1 MKAGS
6 TEVGLTNGKETFMNL
21 FGKMWMAIIVLAIS
35 HNFAQAQQGWNW
47 PEDPQLRDLSR
58 EKYIVSNDY
67 RKSGQY
73 DLAVPPLHWLLKN
86 TPELNKSIY
95 ISGVNIYS
103 ELADVETDSAR
114 RLVLADSVLIL
125 YDLRIQYYGE
135 EASVIDRKAMDGYK
149 YFREVPSRYAS
160 LIADFE
166 RSIELNGINMNDGN
180 TFAYFDIV
188 KRAKTENDQ
197 FSDEEIIEK
206 YDLVTTLINEKIEA
220 GHDAE
225 KLEMFKNQIDGFLND
240 LITID
245 CNFIQNTLGPKFAA
259 NPDDIKTAKQIVI
272 FSLQNK
278 CASGELFMT
287 ASQAVFEKQPDY
299 GIARLLAAKSK
310 QDGDFET
317 ASKFFA
323 EAAGLT
329 EDNSKKAD
337 SYLELGDIAAR
348 RGRKSQARAHY
359 YKALEL
365 DPSKREAYTFI
376 GSLYYSSFNQCA
388 GKVDWVADRAVYI
401 AAYEMFKKGGNSK
414 MMAIMQEQFPSAEEL
429 FTGGYSVGD
438 EFKVGCWINETV
450 TLQKR

>member
-1 MKAGS
+1 MRAGS
-6 TEVGLTNGKETFMNL
+6 TEVGLTNGKETLMNL
-21 FGKMWMAIIVLAIS
+21 FAKMWMAIIVLAIS

-47 PEDPQLRDLSR
+47 PEDPQLRDLSK
-58 EKYIVSNDY
+58 EKYILSNDY
-67 RKSGQY
+67 RKAGQFAA
-73 DLAVPPLHWLLKN
+73 AVPPLQWLLKN
-86 TPELNKSIY
+86 TPDLNKSIY

-103 ELADVETDSAR
+103 ELADMETNIER
-114 RLVLADSVLIL
+114 KEILADSVLRL
-125 YDLRIQYYGE
+125 YDMRIQYYGE
-135 EASVIDRKAMDGYK
+135 EESVIDRKAMDGYK
-149 YFREVPSRYAS
+149 YFREVSSRYPS
-160 LIADFE
+160 LIATFE
-166 RSIELNGINMNDGN
+166 RTIELNGINMNDGN
-180 TFAYFDIV
+180 IIAYMDIV

-197 FSDEEIIEK
+197 YSDDQVIEK
-206 YDLVTTLINEKIEA
+206 YDLITSVINEKLEA
-220 GHDAE
+220 GQDAQ
-225 KLEMFKNQIDGFLND
+225 KLELFKSQIDGL
-240 LITID
+240 LSSLVTVD
-245 CNFIQNTLGPKFAA
+245 CDFIQNNLGPKLAA
-259 NPDDIKTAKQIVI
+259 NPDDIRTAKQIVI

-287 ASQAVFEKQPDY
+287 ATQIVFEKQPDY

-310 QDGDFET
+310 QEGDFEN

-348 RGRKSQARAHY
+348 RGRKPQARAHY

-376 GSLYYSSFNQCA
+376 GSLYYSSFDQCA
-388 GKVDWVADRAVYI
+388 GKEDWVADRSVYI
-401 AAYEMFKKGGNSK
+401 AAYEMFKKGGNTR
-414 MMAIMQEQFPSAEEL
+414 MMATMQAQFPSAEEL
-429 FTGGYSVGD
+429 FTKGYSVGD